1 MEEVALSLSG
11 HLVSFEVLPPFS
23 VLGVTLLLTPR
34 SQYLFVWLHWVF
46 VTAGGQ
52 HVGSSSPARD

>member
-23 VLGVTLLLTPR
+23 VLGVTLLLTPL
-34 SQYLFVWLHWVF
+34 SLSVF
-46 VTAGGQ
+46 ICLAALGLCHHRWAACGL
-52 HVGSSSPARD
+52 